1 MLVNLKITGVRN
13 PRSVKPIV
21 NQFTISSFT
30 QEQYAIDKGIILDEA
45 LGLEVIPADL
55 VQASLLQPDANLD
68 QIITGALSTYEFSV
82 TLNNGLMRTLGK
94 LELNLAA
101 EVDITDGSSCVAF
114 EEGTFIQ
121 LSCEVVK
128 LSEIQKLVVTHSN
141 SDTDFKKST
150 LIIKVQNSIRNPSTS
165 KESSFFTIHSYLLD
179 EASGQ
184 YFLVD

>member
-1 MLVNLKITGVRN
+1 
-13 PRSVKPIV
+13 
-21 NQFTISSFT
+21 
-30 QEQYAIDKGIILDEA
+30 
-45 LGLEVIPADL
+45 
-55 VQASLLQPDANLD
+55 
-68 QIITGALSTYEFSV
+68 
-82 TLNNGLMRTLGK
+82 MRTLGK

>member
-1 MLVNLKITGVRN
+1 MAEAVEAVRE
-13 PRSVKPIV
+13 SEGSAVEV
-21 NQFTISSFT
+21 
-30 QEQYAIDKGIILDEA
+30 DEPQA
-45 LGLEVIPADL
+45 RPDWKERF
-55 VQASLLQPDANLD
+55 ASLVREPDAEGEDAHDAWGYPEGMNASTFLD
-68 QIITGALSTYEFSV
+68 
-82 TLNNGLMRTLGK
+82 
-94 LELNLAA
+94 
-101 EVDITDGSSCVAF
+101 